1 MDKEAQIQASR
12 VTCSD
17 VVMFLNVEV
26 VYNHNS
32 GTYEAVVEVVV
43 VAGESTFEVEVKYT
57 MDEEVFAY
65 VEQPKMKMV

>member
-1 MDKEAQIQASR
+1 
-12 VTCSD
+12 
-17 VVMFLNVEV
+17 MFLNVEV

-32 GTYEAVVEVVV
+32 GTYEAVVELVV